1 MRSLLDCAKRLISR
15 IYWWAPE
22 ECWPNEIW
30 TDCLQQVCRP
40 PSWGVWHGMLEHGQG
55 MLAPVPPQAACCPL
69 QSARPHHSGGSCLS
83 KGSPGSVGLAIS
95 VAQLSSHVAAAL
107 QRTFSPLAQIYLD
120 SIVWHWEALHF
131 ISSHGLPLEGDCIP
145 LCSICV
151 IFIHGILYLHICVLA
166 FQDPF
171 WLWRTESLKCN
182 RKRGSLHIS
191 AWCISHS
198 FFLQSVIS

>member
-107 QRTFSPLAQIYLD
+107 QRTFRVLWQ
-120 SIVWHWEALHF
+120 EF
-131 ISSHGLPLEGDCIP
+131 IWIP
-145 LCSICV
+145 LC
-151 IFIHGILYLHICVLA
+151 G
-166 FQDPF
+166 
-171 WLWRTESLKCN
+171 TE
-182 RKRGSLHIS
+182 RP
-191 AWCISHS
+191 CISSAHMGYLWKATVYL
-198 FFLQSVIS
+198 FVRSV